1 MQVETINLEALN
13 PNYWAIAPEIITSLT
28 GVVLMLVD
36 ALQKKRVPRLNAAV
50 ALIGLFLALLAVFG
64 LSQQTGSYFGGMVVT
79 DPIRFFFSVI
89 ILIVAIIAVL
99 LASQFVRDEG
109 LPPGEFF
116 TLILFGTAGML
127 MLASAGDLVMVFLGL
142 EIASITTYVMAGYR
156 RYDVRANESSLKYFL
171 LGSFAT
177 AFLLYGM
184 ALVYGATGTTNIA
197 RISSAISAGQITDVY
212 SPLLLIGAA
221 MMLVGFG
228 FKIAC
233 APFHLWTPD
242 VYEGAPT
249 IVTGFMSTGP
259 KAAVFAAFLRVFV
272 TGFASGAPGLGSEL
286 HTKWVTALAVIAAI
300 TMTVGNIIA
309 ISQKNIKRMLAYSSI
324 AHAGYALVGFV
335 TGEYASVA
343 FYMLV
348 YCIMSLGAFAVV
360 QLLARPGDQKTEIG
374 DYAGIGFEA
383 PGLTFA
389 LSIFLLSLAGIPPT
403 AGFMSKFFVF
413 KTAWDS
419 PYNLR
424 WLVVVAVVNS
434 IISIYYYLYP
444 IVAMFFRPLSPG
456 FVRPKVSFGTAI
468 ALIATLFGTF
478 YLGILPNRLINRM
491 GSGSG
496 AAQSVQTHLINR

>member
-1 MQVETINLEALN
+1 MQLENLNL
-13 PNYWAIAPEIITSLT
+13 NYWAIAPEIITSLT
-28 GVVLMLVD
+28 GVLLMLVD
-36 ALQKKRVPRLNAAV
+36 AMQKKGERKLNAAV
-50 ALIGLFLALLAVFG
+50 ALIGLVLALLSVFMLDAG
-64 LSQQTGSYFGGMVVT
+64 GSYFSDMVVT
-79 DPIRFFFSVI
+79 DPIRIFFSVT
-89 ILIVAIIAVL
+89 ILIVAIIATL
-99 LASQFVRDEG
+99 LASQFLRDEG

-116 TLILFGTAGML
+116 TLLLFGTAGML

-156 RYDVRANESSLKYFL
+156 RYDARANESSLKYFL

-184 ALVYGATGTTNIA
+184 ALVYGATRTTNIA
-197 RISSAISAGQITDVY
+197 KIGAAVNGGQIDY
-212 SPLLLIGAA
+212 PELLLVGVA

-228 FKIAC
+228 FKIAS

-259 KAAVFAAFLRVFV
+259 KAAVFAAFLRVFAA
-272 TGFASGAPGLGSEL
+272 GFAGNSPGLGSDL
-286 HTKWVTALAVIAAI
+286 HATWLTALAVIAAV
-300 TMTVGNIIA
+300 TMTVGNVIA

-348 YCIMSLGAFAVV
+348 YCVMSLGAFAVI
-360 QLLARPGDQKTEIG
+360 QLLARAGDRKTEIA

-383 PGLTFA
+383 PGLTFS
-389 LSIFLLSLAGIPPT
+389 LSIFMLSLAGIPPT

-413 KTAWDS
+413 KTAWDA
-419 PYNLR
+419 PHNLR

-444 IVAMFFRPLSPG
+444 IVVMFFRPLAPG
-456 FVRPKVSFGTAI
+456 FVRPRVSLGVAI
-468 ALIATLFGTF
+468 ALILTLFGTF
-478 YLGILPNRLINRM
+478 YLGVLPNRVINKM

-496 AAQSVQTHLINR
+496 AAQSAKTQVLNTQ

>member
-1 MQVETINLEALN
+1 MQLEN
-13 PNYWAIAPEIITSLT
+13 INYWAIAPEIITSLT
-28 GVVLMLVD
+28 GVLLMLVD
-36 ALQKKRVPRLNAAV
+36 ALQKKAERKLNALV
-50 ALIGLFLALLAVFG
+50 ALIGLVLALLSVFRLG
-64 LSQQTGSYFGGMVVT
+64 DGGSYFGGMVVT
-79 DPIRFFFSVI
+79 DPIRVFFSVT
-89 ILIVAIIAVL
+89 ILIVAMIATL

-116 TLILFGTAGML
+116 TLLLFGTSGML

-156 RYDVRANESSLKYFL
+156 RYDARANESSLKYFL

-197 RISSAISAGQITDVY
+197 KISSVINSGQIDYTANA
-212 SPLLLIGAA
+212 LLLVGAA

-228 FKIAC
+228 FKIAS

-259 KAAVFAAFLRVFV
+259 KAAVFAAFLRVFAS
-272 TGFASGAPGLGSEL
+272 GFASGAPGIATDL
-286 HTKWVTALAVIAAI
+286 HTTWMTALAVIAAI
-300 TMTVGNIIA
+300 TMTIGNVIA

-343 FYMLV
+343 VAFYMLV
-348 YCIMSLGAFAVV
+348 YCVMSMGAFAVI
-360 QLLARPGDQKTEIG
+360 QLLARAGDRKTEIA

-383 PGLTFA
+383 PGLTFS
-389 LSIFLLSLAGIPPT
+389 LSIFLFSLAGIPPQ

-413 KTAWDS
+413 KTAWDA

-444 IVAMFFRPLSPG
+444 IVVMFFRPLTAG
-456 FVRPKVSFGTAI
+456 FVRPKVSLAAAI
-468 ALIATLFGTF
+468 ALIVTLFGTF
-478 YLGILPNRLINRM
+478 YLGILPNRLINKM

-496 AAQSVQTHLINR
+496 AAQSAQTQVMSR

>member
-1 MQVETINLEALN
+1 MQLENLN
-13 PNYWAIAPEIITSLT
+13 INYWAIAPEIITSLT
-28 GVVLMLVD
+28 GVLLMLVD
-36 ALQKKRVPRLNAAV
+36 ALQKKAERKLNALV
-50 ALIGLFLALLAVFG
+50 ALIGIVLALLSVFRLG
-64 LSQQTGSYFGGMVVT
+64 DGWSYFGGMVVT
-79 DPIRFFFSVI
+79 DQIRVFFSVT
-89 ILIVAIIAVL
+89 ILIVAMIATL

-116 TLILFGTAGML
+116 TLLLFGTSGML

-156 RYDVRANESSLKYFL
+156 RYDARANESSLKYFL

-197 RISSAISAGQITDVY
+197 KISSAINGGQLDYTATA
-212 SPLLLIGAA
+212 LLLGGAA

-228 FKIAC
+228 FKIAS
-233 APFHLWTPD
+233 APFHMWTPD

-259 KAAVFAAFLRVFV
+259 KAAVFAAFLRVFAV
-272 TGFASGAPGLGSEL
+272 GFAGGAEL
-286 HTKWVTALAVIAAI
+286 HATWLTALSVIAAV
-300 TMTVGNIIA
+300 TMTVGNVIA

-348 YCIMSLGAFAVV
+348 YCVMSMGAFAVI
-360 QLLARPGDQKTEIG
+360 QLLARAGDRKTEIA

-383 PGLTFA
+383 PGLTFS

-413 KTAWDS
+413 KTAWDA

-444 IVAMFFRPLSPG
+444 IVVMFFRPLAPG
-456 FVRPKVSFGTAI
+456 FVRPRVSLATAI
-468 ALIATLFGTF
+468 ALIVTLFGTF
-478 YLGILPNRLINRM
+478 YLGILPNRLINKM

-496 AAQSVQTHLINR
+496 AAQSTQIGQTRVLNR

>member
-1 MQVETINLEALN
+1 MQLENLNL
-13 PNYWAIAPEIITSLT
+13 NYWAIAPEIITSLT
-28 GVVLMLVD
+28 GVLLMLVD
-36 ALQKKRVPRLNAAV
+36 ALQKKGERKLNAAV
-50 ALIGLFLALLAVFG
+50 ALIGLVLALLSVFRLG
-64 LSQQTGSYFGGMVVT
+64 ADGSYFGGMVVT
-79 DPIRFFFSVI
+79 DPIRTFFSAT
-89 ILIVAIIAVL
+89 ILIVAIIATL

-116 TLILFGTAGML
+116 TLLLFGTAGML

-156 RYDVRANESSLKYFL
+156 RYDARANESSLKYFL

-197 RISSAISAGQITDVY
+197 KIGAAVNGGQIEY
-212 SPLLLIGAA
+212 PELLLVGAA

-228 FKIAC
+228 FKIAS

-259 KAAVFAAFLRVFV
+259 KAAVFAAFLRVFAA
-272 TGFASGAPGLGSEL
+272 GFAGGSQGLGSDL
-286 HTKWVTALAVIAAI
+286 HATWLTALAVIAAV
-300 TMTVGNIIA
+300 TMTVGNVIA

-335 TGEYASVA
+335 TGEYASVS

-348 YCIMSLGAFAVV
+348 YCVMSLGAFAVI
-360 QLLARPGDQKTEIG
+360 QLLARAGDRKTEIA

-383 PGLTFA
+383 PGLTFS

-413 KTAWDS
+413 KTAWDA

-444 IVAMFFRPLSPG
+444 IVVMFFRPLAPG
-456 FVRPKVSFGTAI
+456 FVRPRVSLGVAI
-468 ALIATLFGTF
+468 ALIVTLFGTF
-478 YLGILPNRLINRM
+478 YLGILPNRLMNKM

-496 AAQSVQTHLINR
+496 AAQSAKTQVLNRQ